1 MRSKRKDEDLKM
13 DEASIVTAIEAD
25 LQNYKVKTQI
35 RRKKSQLHVLIT
47 RADGDDVDYASLYD
61 IVKRRI
67 DKLPIKGADSLVVYG
82 RLSGAKHPEWH
93 KTAEIKPPLPLIELD
108 LEDLEE
114 FDEVSSLKNL
124 SFHPDSDETELQS
137 SNLESGLPDDLKSFK
152 SSIDND
158 LKAAANKGKS
168 DNETTKDKINNIKS
182 EDFDLDNLEL
192 QSFSLDSLQQDTFEL
207 KSFDIDPFEVNSQE
221 SKPRS
226 PLVEKNSWAAKNED
240 FDFDSSVK
248 DEDFNFESP
257 NVAAKPMPL
266 PPPPPTVRSTKK
278 LVVNVE
284 SENEPIK
291 TAYPKDK
298 SKILSVA
305 FAVGSIAI
313 VGICGWLVWDRSNQ
327 QQYLANARNFSNQ
340 DINPKKITKLETLTG
355 TRNRLQTIISQL
367 EEISD
372 RPASL
377 YTDAQAELATLRP
390 KLAEFDR
397 KINVEQ
403 AANKNLESSKN
414 ATIEAAKST
423 QNPPH
428 KSTVWKSAQ
437 EKRQKAIMQLEEVTT
452 DSVLYADVQQRI
464 KAYRAELDQITKWVE
479 IQQRAET
486 AVSTVNASTVN
497 QLKQLK
503 AKAPEKQ
510 QFLPQCQAILQP
522 QISNAESQRTG
533 FPIPTLT
540 SYLCAYFWDS

>member
-1 MRSKRKDEDLKM
+1 M
-13 DEASIVTAIEAD
+13 DEASIVNAIEAD

-35 RRKKSQLHVLIT
+35 RRKESQLHVLIT

-67 DKLPIKGADSLVVYG
+67 DKLPIEGADSLVVYG

-93 KTAEIKPPLPLIELD
+93 KTADIKPPLPLIELD
-108 LEDLEE
+108 LEELEE
-114 FDEVSSLKNL
+114 FGDIDAIENL
-124 SFHPDSDETELQS
+124 SFDSDETEIQGV
-137 SNLESGLPDDLKSFK
+137 NLESEIPDDLKSFK
-152 SSIDND
+152 SSIEND
-158 LKAAANKGKS
+158 LKTAAKKAVL
-168 DNETTKDKINNIKS
+168 DQDVQDQAVHTPDKTNDSKN
-182 EDFDLDNLEL
+182 EDFDLGNLDL
-192 QSFSLDSLQQDTFEL
+192 QALNLDSLPQNAFEL
-207 KSFDIDPFEVNSQE
+207 VAFDKDPFEVNGQE

-226 PLVEKNSWAAKNED
+226 PVEQKQSWTD
-240 FDFDSSVK
+240 K
-248 DEDFNFESP
+248 DEDFNFDSP
-257 NVAAKPMPL
+257 TVAAVPMPL
-266 PPPPPTVRSTKK
+266 PPPPPTVRRTTKK
-278 LVVNVE
+278 PAPPVE
-284 SENEPIK
+284 MEEQEPIK

-298 SKILSVA
+298 SLMFSLVFGAVA
-305 FAVGSIAI
+305 IGI

-377 YTDAQAELATLRP
+377 YADAQAELATLRP

-414 ATIEAAKST
+414 ATIEAAKLT

-437 EKRQKAIMQLEEVTT
+437 EKRQQALKQLEEIPT
-452 DSVLYADVQQRI
+452 DSVLYGDAQQRI
-464 KAYRAELDQITKWVE
+464 KAYRAELVQISKWVE
-479 IQQRAET
+479 IQQRAES
-486 AVSTVNASTVN
+486 AVSTINPATVN

-503 AKAPEKQ
+503 ATAPEKQ
-510 QFLPQCQAILQP
+510 KFLPQCQTILQP
-522 QISNAESQRTG
+522 QVSNAESQRTG
-533 FPIPTLT
+533 FPIPALT

>member
-35 RRKKSQLHVLIT
+35 RRKESQLHVLIT

-67 DKLPIKGADSLVVYG
+67 DKLPIEGADSLVVYG

-93 KTAEIKPPLPLIELD
+93 KTAELKPPLPLIELD

-114 FDEVSSLKNL
+114 FGEVSSVKNL
-124 SFHPDSDETELQS
+124 SFHPDSDETEIQS
-137 SNLESGLPDDLKSFK
+137 ANLESDLPDDLKSFK
-152 SSIDND
+152 SSIDDD
-158 LKAAANKGKS
+158 LKAAANKDKS
-168 DNETTKDKINNIKS
+168 ILETTKDKINNIKS

-226 PLVEKNSWAAKNED
+226 PLVEKNSWSAKNED

-257 NVAAKPMPL
+257 TVAAKPMPL
-266 PPPPPTVRSTKK
+266 PPPPPTVRRTKK
-278 LVVNVE
+278 PVVNVE

-291 TAYPKDK
+291 TAYPKDR

-305 FAVGSIAI
+305 FALGAIAI

-437 EKRQKAIMQLEEVTT
+437 EKRQKAIKQLEEVTT
-452 DSVLYADVQQRI
+452 DSVLYADAQQRI

-486 AVSTVNASTVN
+486 AVSTVNAATVN

-510 QFLPQCQAILQP
+510 QFLPQCQAFLQP

>member
-1 MRSKRKDEDLKM
+1 M

-35 RRKKSQLHVLIT
+35 RRKESQLHVLIT

-67 DKLPIKGADSLVVYG
+67 DKLPIEGADSLVVYG

-93 KTAEIKPPLPLIELD
+93 KTAELKPPLPLIELD

-114 FDEVSSLKNL
+114 FGEVSSVKNL
-124 SFHPDSDETELQS
+124 SFHPDSDETEIQS
-137 SNLESGLPDDLKSFK
+137 ANLESDLPDDLKSFK

-226 PLVEKNSWAAKNED
+226 PLVEKNSWSVKNED

-257 NVAAKPMPL
+257 TVAAKPMPL
-266 PPPPPTVRSTKK
+266 PPPPPTVRRTKK
-278 LVVNVE
+278 PVVNVE

-291 TAYPKDK
+291 TAYPKDR

-305 FAVGSIAI
+305 FAVGAIAI

-437 EKRQKAIMQLEEVTT
+437 EKRQKAIKQLEEVTT
-452 DSVLYADVQQRI
+452 DSVLYADAQQRI

-486 AVSTVNASTVN
+486 AVSTVNAATVN

>member
-13 DEASIVTAIEAD
+13 DEASIVNAIEAD

-35 RRKKSQLHVLIT
+35 RRKESQLHVLIT

-67 DKLPIKGADSLVVYG
+67 DKLPIEGADSLVVYG

-93 KTAEIKPPLPLIELD
+93 KTADIKPPLPLIELD
-108 LEDLEE
+108 LEELEE
-114 FDEVSSLKNL
+114 FGDIGAVENL
-124 SFHPDSDETELQS
+124 SFESDETEIQNA
-137 SNLESGLPDDLKSFK
+137 NLESEIPDDLKSFK
-152 SSIDND
+152 SSIEND
-158 LKAAANKGKS
+158 LKTAANKAVLDQDVQNQS
-168 DNETTKDKINNIKS
+168 AHAPDEINDSKNA
-182 EDFDLDNLEL
+182 DFDLGNLDL
-192 QSFSLDSLQQDTFEL
+192 QSLNLDSLPQNAFEL
-207 KSFDIDPFEVNSQE
+207 VAFDKDPFEVNGQE

-226 PLVEKNSWAAKNED
+226 PVEQKQAWTD
-240 FDFDSSVK
+240 K
-248 DEDFNFESP
+248 DEDFNFDSP
-257 NVAAKPMPL
+257 TVAAVPMPL
-266 PPPPPTVRSTKK
+266 PPPPPTVRRTPKK
-278 LVVNVE
+278 SDPPVE
-284 SENEPIK
+284 MEEQEPIK
-291 TAYPKDK
+291 TAYPRDK
-298 SKILSVA
+298 SLMFSVA
-305 FAVGSIAI
+305 FGAVAIVI
-313 VGICGWLVWDRSNQ
+313 VGICGWLIWERSTQ

-340 DINPKKITKLETLTG
+340 DINPKKITKLEALTG

-377 YTDAQAELATLRP
+377 YADAQAELATLRP

-414 ATIEAAKST
+414 TTIEAAKLT

-437 EKRQKAIMQLEEVTT
+437 EKRQQALKQLEEIPT
-452 DSVLYADVQQRI
+452 DSVLYGDAQQRI
-464 KAYRAELDQITKWVE
+464 KAYRAELVQISKWVE
-479 IQQRAET
+479 IQQRAES
-486 AVSTVNASTVN
+486 AASTVSPATVN

-503 AKAPEKQ
+503 SKAPEKQ
-510 QFLPQCQAILQP
+510 KFLPQCQTILQP
-522 QISNAESQRTG
+522 QVSNAESQRTG
-533 FPIPTLT
+533 FPIPALT

>member
-1 MRSKRKDEDLKM
+1 M
-13 DEASIVTAIEAD
+13 DEANIVNAIEAD

-35 RRKKSQLHVLIT
+35 RRKESQLHVLIT

-67 DKLPIKGADSLVVYG
+67 DKLPIEGVDKLVVYG
-82 RLSGAKHPEWH
+82 RLSRAKHPEWH

-114 FDEVSSLKNL
+114 FGDIGNIKDL
-124 SFHPDSDETELQS
+124 SFHPDSDETEIQPK
-137 SNLESGLPDDLKSFK
+137 NFQAEIPDDLKSFK
-152 SSIDND
+152 NSIDND
-158 LKAAANKGKS
+158 LKAAANKAKS
-168 DNETTKDKINNIKS
+168 VRKTTKDENNIKTD
-182 EDFDLDNLEL
+182 DFELDSLEL
-192 QSFSLDSLQQDTFEL
+192 QSFSLESLQQDTFEL
-207 KSFDIDPFEVNSQE
+207 QSFDTDPFEVNSQE
-221 SKPRS
+221 SKLRS
-226 PLVEKNSWAAKNED
+226 PVAEKTSWTAKNED
-240 FDFDSSVK
+240 FDFDDSVK
-248 DEDFNFESP
+248 DEDFSFESP
-257 NVAAKPMPL
+257 TVAAMPMPL
-266 PPPPPTVRSTKK
+266 PPPPPTVRRTTKK
-278 LVVNVE
+278 PTANVE
-284 SENEPIK
+284 IDNEPIK

-298 SKILSVA
+298 SKILSMA
-305 FAVGSIAI
+305 FVVGAIAI

-327 QQYLANARNFSNQ
+327 QQSLANARNFSNQ

-355 TRNRLQTIISQL
+355 TRNRLQAIISQL
-367 EEISD
+367 DEISD

-377 YTDAQAELATLRP
+377 YADAQAELATLRP

-403 AANKNLESSKN
+403 TANKNLEASKN

-437 EKRQKAIMQLEEVTT
+437 EKRQMALKQLESVTT
-452 DSVLYADVQQRI
+452 DSVLYADAQQRI
-464 KAYRAELDQITKWVE
+464 KAYRAELNQITKWVE

-486 AVSTVNASTVN
+486 AVSTINPATVN

-503 AKAPEKQ
+503 SKAPEKQ
-510 QFLPQCQAILQP
+510 QYLPQCQSILQP

-533 FPIPTLT
+533 FPVPTLT

>member
-1 MRSKRKDEDLKM
+1 M
-13 DEASIVTAIEAD
+13 DEASIVNAIEAD

-35 RRKKSQLHVLIT
+35 RRKESQLHVLIT
-47 RADGDDVDYASLYD
+47 RADGDDVDYASLYN
-61 IVKRRI
+61 IVKRCI
-67 DKLPIKGADSLVVYG
+67 DKLPIEGVDSLVVYG

-93 KTAEIKPPLPLIELD
+93 RTAEIKPPLPLIELD
-108 LEDLEE
+108 LEELEE
-114 FDEVSSLKNL
+114 FGDINNIQNL
-124 SFHPDSDETELQS
+124 AFLPDNDETEIQS
-137 SNLESGLPDDLKSFK
+137 ANLEPDHDLKSFK

-158 LKAAANKGKS
+158 LKAAANKAVHQTNK
-168 DNETTKDKINNIKS
+168 NEINNIKN
-182 EDFDLDNLEL
+182 EDFGLDNLEL
-192 QSFSLDSLQQDTFEL
+192 QSFNLEPLQQNTFALE
-207 KSFDIDPFEVNSQE
+207 SFETDPFEVNIQE
-221 SKPRS
+221 SKSQS
-226 PLVEKNSWAAKNED
+226 PIEKKSSWAD
-240 FDFDSSVK
+240 R
-248 DEDFNFESP
+248 DEDFTFDSP
-257 NVAAKPMPL
+257 TVAAKPMPL
-266 PPPPPTVRSTKK
+266 PPPPTVRRTTKK
-278 LVVNVE
+278 PIDKIQT
-284 SENEPIK
+284 ENEPIK

-298 SKILSVA
+298 SLLLSIA
-305 FAVGSIAI
+305 FAVAAIGI

-377 YTDAQAELATLRP
+377 YADAQAELATLRP

-403 AANKNLESSKN
+403 TANKNLESSKN
-414 ATIEAAKST
+414 VTIEAAKAT

-437 EKRQKAIMQLEEVTT
+437 EKRQQALKLLENVTT
-452 DSVLYADVQQRI
+452 DSVLYGDAQQRI
-464 KAYRAELDQITKWVE
+464 KAYRAELVQITKWVE

-486 AVSTVNASTVN
+486 SVSTVNPATVN

-503 AKAPEKQ
+503 SKAPEKQ

-533 FPIPTLT
+533 FPVPVLT

>member
-1 MRSKRKDEDLKM
+1 M

-35 RRKKSQLHVLIT
+35 RRKESQLHVLIT

-67 DKLPIKGADSLVVYG
+67 DKLPIEGADSLVVYG

-114 FDEVSSLKNL
+114 FDDVSNIKNL
-124 SFHPDSDETELQS
+124 AFHPDSDETEIQTK
-137 SNLESGLPDDLKSFK
+137 NLESGLPDDLKSFK

-158 LKAAANKGKS
+158 LKAAANKAKAVH
-168 DNETTKDKINNIKS
+168 ETTKDKINNIKT

-192 QSFSLDSLQQDTFEL
+192 QSFSLESLQQDTFEL
-207 KSFDIDPFEVNSQE
+207 KSFDPEPFEVNSQE

-226 PLVEKNSWAAKNED
+226 PLEEKNSWSAKNED
-240 FDFDSSVK
+240 FDFDSSVT

-257 NVAAKPMPL
+257 TVAAMPMPL
-266 PPPPPTVRSTKK
+266 PPPPPTVRRTKK
-278 LVVNVE
+278 KPVPNVE
-284 SENEPIK
+284 IDNEPIK

-298 SKILSVA
+298 SKLLSVA
-305 FAVGSIAI
+305 FAVGAIAI

-355 TRNRLQTIISQL
+355 TRNRLQTIVSQL

-377 YTDAQAELATLRP
+377 YAEAQAELTTLRP

-437 EKRQKAIMQLEEVTT
+437 EKRQMALKQLEGVTT
-452 DSVLYADVQQRI
+452 DSVLYGDAQQRI

-486 AVSTVNASTVN
+486 AVSTVNPATVN

-510 QFLPQCQAILQP
+510 QYLPQCQSILQP

-533 FPIPTLT
+533 FPVPVLT

>member
-1 MRSKRKDEDLKM
+1 M
-13 DEASIVTAIEAD
+13 DEASIVNAIEAD

-35 RRKKSQLHVLIT
+35 RRKESQLHVLIT

-67 DKLPIKGADSLVVYG
+67 DKLPIEGADSLVVYG

-93 KTAEIKPPLPLIELD
+93 KTADIKPPLPLIELD
-108 LEDLEE
+108 LEELEE
-114 FDEVSSLKNL
+114 FGDISTIKNL
-124 SFHPDSDETELQS
+124 SFHPDNDDETELQS
-137 SNLESGLPDDLKSFK
+137 ANLESELPDELKIFK

-158 LKAAANKGKS
+158 LKAAANKAKAVG
-168 DNETTKDKINNIKS
+168 ETNKDEISNIKT

-192 QSFSLDSLQQDTFEL
+192 QSFNLEPLQQNTLEL
-207 KSFDIDPFEVNSQE
+207 ESFDTDPFEVSSQE
-221 SKPRS
+221 SKSRS
-226 PLVEKNSWAAKNED
+226 PLEKKNSWTD
-240 FDFDSSVK
+240 K

-257 NVAAKPMPL
+257 TVAAMPMPL
-266 PPPPPTVRSTKK
+266 PPPPPTVRRTAKK
-278 LVVNVE
+278 PVANVE
-284 SENEPIK
+284 TEKEPIK

-298 SKILSVA
+298 SRLLSVT
-305 FAVGSIAI
+305 FAVAAIAI

-377 YTDAQAELATLRP
+377 YAEAQSELATLRP

-414 ATIEAAKST
+414 VTIEAAKST

-428 KSTVWKSAQ
+428 KSTIWKSAQ
-437 EKRQKAIMQLEEVTT
+437 EKRQQALKLLEDVTT
-452 DSVLYADVQQRI
+452 DSVLYGDSQQRI
-464 KAYRAELDQITKWVE
+464 KAYRAELVQITKWVE

-486 AVSTVNASTVN
+486 VVSTVNPATVN

-503 AKAPEKQ
+503 SKAAEKQ
-510 QFLPQCQAILQP
+510 QFLPQCQSILQP

-533 FPIPTLT
+533 FPVPTLT
-540 SYLCAYFWDS
+540 SYLCAYFWD

>member
-1 MRSKRKDEDLKM
+1 M

-35 RRKKSQLHVLIT
+35 RRKESQLHVLIT

-67 DKLPIKGADSLVVYG
+67 DKLPIEGADSLVVYG

-93 KTAEIKPPLPLIELD
+93 KTAELKPPLPLIELD

-114 FDEVSSLKNL
+114 FGEVSSVKNL
-124 SFHPDSDETELQS
+124 SFHPDSDETEIQS
-137 SNLESGLPDDLKSFK
+137 ANLESDLPDDLKSFK
-152 SSIDND
+152 SSIDDD
-158 LKAAANKGKS
+158 LKAAANKDKS
-168 DNETTKDKINNIKS
+168 ILETTKDKINNIKS

-226 PLVEKNSWAAKNED
+226 PLVEKNSWSAKNED

-257 NVAAKPMPL
+257 TVAAKPMPL
-266 PPPPPTVRSTKK
+266 PPPPPTVRRTKK
-278 LVVNVE
+278 PVVNVE

-291 TAYPKDK
+291 TAYPKDR

-305 FAVGSIAI
+305 FALGAIAI

-437 EKRQKAIMQLEEVTT
+437 EKRQKAIKQLEEVTT
-452 DSVLYADVQQRI
+452 DSVLYADAQQRI

-486 AVSTVNASTVN
+486 AVSTVNAATVN

>member
-1 MRSKRKDEDLKM
+1 M
-13 DEASIVTAIEAD
+13 DEASIVNAIEAD

-35 RRKKSQLHVLIT
+35 RRKESQLHVLIT

-67 DKLPIKGADSLVVYG
+67 DKLPIEGADSLVVYG

-93 KTAEIKPPLPLIELD
+93 KTAELKPPLPLIELD

-114 FDEVSSLKNL
+114 FGEVSSVKNL
-124 SFHPDSDETELQS
+124 SFHPDSDETEIQS
-137 SNLESGLPDDLKSFK
+137 ANLESDLPDDLKSFK
-152 SSIDND
+152 SSIDDD
-158 LKAAANKGKS
+158 LKAAANKDKS
-168 DNETTKDKINNIKS
+168 ILETTKDKINNIKS

-226 PLVEKNSWAAKNED
+226 PLVEKNSWSAKNED

-257 NVAAKPMPL
+257 TVAAKPMPL
-266 PPPPPTVRSTKK
+266 PPPPPTVRRTKK
-278 LVVNVE
+278 PVVNVE

-291 TAYPKDK
+291 TAYPKDR

-305 FAVGSIAI
+305 FALGAIAI

-437 EKRQKAIMQLEEVTT
+437 EKRQKAIKQLEEVTT
-452 DSVLYADVQQRI
+452 DSVLYADAQQRI

-486 AVSTVNASTVN
+486 AVSTVNAATVN

-540 SYLCAYFWDS
+540 SYLCAYFWDSQKVTMT

>member
-1 MRSKRKDEDLKM
+1 M
-13 DEASIVTAIEAD
+13 DEASIVSAIEAD

-67 DKLPIKGADSLVVYG
+67 DKLPIEGADSLVVYG

-93 KTAEIKPPLPLIELD
+93 KVSEIKLPLPLIELD
-108 LEDLEE
+108 LEELEE
-114 FDEVSSLKNL
+114 FGNISAIQNL
-124 SFHPDSDETELQS
+124 SFPAENDETEIQS
-137 SNLESGLPDDLKSFK
+137 ANLEAELPDDLKSFK

-158 LKAAANKGKS
+158 LKAAANKAKAAHKTS
-168 DNETTKDKINNIKS
+168 EDEINNIRNNIQTD
-182 EDFDLDNLEL
+182 DFDLDDLEL
-192 QSFSLDSLQQDTFEL
+192 QSFKLEPLQQDTFEL
-207 KSFDIDPFEVNSQE
+207 KSFDTDPFEVDSQE
-221 SKPRS
+221 ANPRS
-226 PLVEKNSWAAKNED
+226 PLEEKHSWKD
-240 FDFDSSVK
+240 K
-248 DEDFNFESP
+248 DEDFSFDSP
-257 NVAAKPMPL
+257 TVAAMPMPL
-266 PPPPPTVRSTKK
+266 PPPPPTVRRSAKK
-278 LVVNVE
+278 PVANVE
-284 SENEPIK
+284 TENEPIK

-298 SKILSVA
+298 SRLLSVA
-305 FAVGSIAI
+305 FAVAAIAI

-355 TRNRLQTIISQL
+355 TRNRLQTIVSQL
-367 EEISD
+367 EEIPD

-377 YTDAQAELATLRP
+377 YADAQAELATLRP
-390 KLAEFDR
+390 KLADFDR

-403 AANKNLESSKN
+403 TANKNLESSKN
-414 ATIEAAKST
+414 VTVEAAKST

-437 EKRQKAIMQLEEVTT
+437 EKRQQALKQLENVTT
-452 DSVLYADVQQRI
+452 DSVLYGDAQQRI

-486 AVSTVNASTVN
+486 AVSNVNPATVN

-503 AKAPEKQ
+503 SKAPEKQ
-510 QFLPQCQAILQP
+510 KFLPQCQAILQP

-533 FPIPTLT
+533 FPIPVLT

>member
-1 MRSKRKDEDLKM
+1 M

-35 RRKKSQLHVLIT
+35 RRKESQLHVLIT

-67 DKLPIKGADSLVVYG
+67 DKLPIEGADSLVVYG

-93 KTAEIKPPLPLIELD
+93 KTAELKPPLPLIELD

-114 FDEVSSLKNL
+114 LGEVSSVKNL
-124 SFHPDSDETELQS
+124 SFHPDSDETEIQS
-137 SNLESGLPDDLKSFK
+137 ANLESDLPDDLKSFK
-152 SSIDND
+152 SSIDDD
-158 LKAAANKGKS
+158 LKAAANKDKS
-168 DNETTKDKINNIKS
+168 ILETTKDKINNIKS

-226 PLVEKNSWAAKNED
+226 PLVEKNSWSAKNED

-257 NVAAKPMPL
+257 TVAAKPMPL
-266 PPPPPTVRSTKK
+266 PPPPPTVRRTKK
-278 LVVNVE
+278 PVVNVE

-291 TAYPKDK
+291 TAYPKDR

-305 FAVGSIAI
+305 FAVGAIAI

-437 EKRQKAIMQLEEVTT
+437 EKRQKAIKQLEEVTT
-452 DSVLYADVQQRI
+452 DSVLYADAQQRI

-486 AVSTVNASTVN
+486 AVSTVNAATVN

>member
-1 MRSKRKDEDLKM
+1 M
-13 DEASIVTAIEAD
+13 DEASIVNAIEAD

-61 IVKRRI
+61 IVKRRV
-67 DKLPIKGADSLVVYG
+67 DKLPIEGADSLVVYG

-108 LEDLEE
+108 LEELEE
-114 FDEVSSLKNL
+114 FGDINTIQNL
-124 SFHPDSDETELQS
+124 SFHSDNDETEIQS
-137 SNLESGLPDDLKSFK
+137 ANIESDFPDDLKNFK

-158 LKAAANKGKS
+158 LKVAANKAKAVS
-168 DNETTKDKINNIKS
+168 ETNNDEIS
-182 EDFDLDNLEL
+182 NITTEDFDLDNLEL
-192 QSFSLDSLQQDTFEL
+192 QSFNLEPLQQNTFEL
-207 KSFDIDPFEVNSQE
+207 KSFDTDPFELDSQE
-221 SKPRS
+221 PKSVSS
-226 PLVEKNSWAAKNED
+226 PKQKDSWAD
-240 FDFDSSVK
+240 R
-248 DEDFNFESP
+248 DEDFTFDSP
-257 NVAAKPMPL
+257 TVAAKPMPL
-266 PPPPPTVRSTKK
+266 PPPPPTVRRTPKK
-278 LVVNVE
+278 SVANVE
-284 SENEPIK
+284 VEKEPIK
-291 TAYPKDK
+291 TAYPNDK
-298 SKILSVA
+298 SKLLSVA
-305 FAVGSIAI
+305 FAVAAIAI

-403 AANKNLESSKN
+403 SANKNLESSKTVTN
-414 ATIEAAKST
+414 EAAKST

-428 KSTVWKSAQ
+428 KLTVWKSAQ
-437 EKRQKAIMQLEEVTT
+437 EKRQQGLKLLEDVTT
-452 DSVLYADVQQRI
+452 DSVLYADAQQRI
-464 KAYRAELDQITKWVE
+464 KAYRAELAQISKWVE

-486 AVSTVNASTVN
+486 AVGTVNPATVS

-503 AKAPEKQ
+503 SKAPEKQ

-533 FPIPTLT
+533 FPIPALT

>member
-1 MRSKRKDEDLKM
+1 M

-35 RRKKSQLHVLIT
+35 RRKESQLHVLIT

-67 DKLPIKGADSLVVYG
+67 DKLPIEGADSLVVYG

-93 KTAEIKPPLPLIELD
+93 KTAELKPPLPLIELD

-114 FDEVSSLKNL
+114 FGEVSSVKNL
-124 SFHPDSDETELQS
+124 SFHPDSDETEIQS
-137 SNLESGLPDDLKSFK
+137 ANLESDLPDDLKSFK
-152 SSIDND
+152 SSIDDD
-158 LKAAANKGKS
+158 LKAAANKDKS
-168 DNETTKDKINNIKS
+168 ILETTKDKINNIKS

-226 PLVEKNSWAAKNED
+226 PLVEKNSWSAKNED

-257 NVAAKPMPL
+257 TVAAKPMPL
-266 PPPPPTVRSTKK
+266 PPPPPTVRRTKK
-278 LVVNVE
+278 PVVNVE

-291 TAYPKDK
+291 TAYPKDR

-305 FAVGSIAI
+305 FALGAIAI

-428 KSTVWKSAQ
+428 KSTVWKSAK
-437 EKRQKAIMQLEEVTT
+437 EKRQKAIKQLEEVTT
-452 DSVLYADVQQRI
+452 DSVLYADAQQRI

-486 AVSTVNASTVN
+486 AVSTVNAATVN

>member
-35 RRKKSQLHVLIT
+35 RRKESQLHVLIT

-67 DKLPIKGADSLVVYG
+67 DKLPIEGADSLVVYG

-93 KTAEIKPPLPLIELD
+93 KTAELKPPLPLIELD

-114 FDEVSSLKNL
+114 FGEVSSVKNL
-124 SFHPDSDETELQS
+124 SFHPDSDETEIQS
-137 SNLESGLPDDLKSFK
+137 ANLESDLPDDLKSFK
-152 SSIDND
+152 SSIDDD
-158 LKAAANKGKS
+158 LKAAANKDKS
-168 DNETTKDKINNIKS
+168 ILETTKDKINNIKS

-226 PLVEKNSWAAKNED
+226 PLVEKNSWSAKNED

-257 NVAAKPMPL
+257 TVAAKPMPL
-266 PPPPPTVRSTKK
+266 PPPPPTVRRTKK
-278 LVVNVE
+278 PVVNVE

-291 TAYPKDK
+291 TAYPKDR

-305 FAVGSIAI
+305 FAVGAIAI

-437 EKRQKAIMQLEEVTT
+437 EKRQKAIKQLEEVTT
-452 DSVLYADVQQRI
+452 DSVLYADAQQRI

-486 AVSTVNASTVN
+486 AVSTVNAATVN

>member
-1 MRSKRKDEDLKM
+1 M

-35 RRKKSQLHVLIT
+35 RRKESQLHVLIT

-67 DKLPIKGADSLVVYG
+67 DKLPIEGVDSLVVYG

-114 FDEVSSLKNL
+114 FDDVSNIKNL
-124 SFHPDSDETELQS
+124 AFHPDSDETEIQS
-137 SNLESGLPDDLKSFK
+137 ANLESDLPDDLKSFK

-226 PLVEKNSWAAKNED
+226 PLVEKNSWSAKNED

-257 NVAAKPMPL
+257 TVAAKPMPL
-266 PPPPPTVRSTKK
+266 PPPPTVRRTKK
-278 LVVNVE
+278 PVVNVE

-291 TAYPKDK
+291 TAYPKDR

-305 FAVGSIAI
+305 FAVGAISI

-367 EEISD
+367 EEIFD

-437 EKRQKAIMQLEEVTT
+437 EKRQKAIKQLEEVTT
-452 DSVLYADVQQRI
+452 DSVLYADAQQRI

-486 AVSTVNASTVN
+486 AVSTVNAATVN

>member
-1 MRSKRKDEDLKM
+1 M
-13 DEASIVTAIEAD
+13 DEASIVSAIEAD
-25 LQNYKVKTQI
+25 LQNYRVKTQI

-67 DKLPIKGADSLVVYG
+67 DKLPIEGADSLVVYG

-93 KTAEIKPPLPLIELD
+93 KTADIKPPLPLIELD
-108 LEDLEE
+108 LEELEE
-114 FDEVSSLKNL
+114 FVDISAIQNL
-124 SFHPDSDETELQS
+124 SFSADNDETEIQS
-137 SNLESGLPDDLKSFK
+137 ANIEADLPDDLKSFK

-158 LKAAANKGKS
+158 LKAAANKAVRQTNR
-168 DNETTKDKINNIKS
+168 DEFNNTQTD
-182 EDFDLDNLEL
+182 DFDLDDLEL
-192 QSFSLDSLQQDTFEL
+192 QSFNLEPLQQDTFEL
-207 KSFDIDPFEVNSQE
+207 KSFDTDPFEVNSQE
-221 SKPRS
+221 SNPRS
-226 PLVEKNSWAAKNED
+226 PLEQKNSWTD
-240 FDFDSSVK
+240 K

-257 NVAAKPMPL
+257 TVAAKPMPL
-266 PPPPPTVRSTKK
+266 PPPPPTVRRTPKK
-278 LVVNVE
+278 PVANVE
-284 SENEPIK
+284 TENEPIK

-298 SKILSVA
+298 SRLLSVA
-305 FAVGSIAI
+305 FAVAAIAI

-355 TRNRLQTIISQL
+355 TRNRLQTIVSQL

-377 YTDAQAELATLRP
+377 YADAQAELATLRP

-414 ATIEAAKST
+414 VTIEAAKST
-423 QNPPH
+423 QNAPH

-437 EKRQKAIMQLEEVTT
+437 EKRQQALKQLEDVTT
-452 DSVLYADVQQRI
+452 DSVLYGDAQQRI
-464 KAYRAELDQITKWVE
+464 KAYRAELVQITKWVE

-486 AVSTVNASTVN
+486 AVSIINPATVN

-503 AKAPEKQ
+503 SKAPEKQ
-510 QFLPQCQAILQP
+510 QFLPQCQTILQP

-533 FPIPTLT
+533 FPIPVLT
-540 SYLCAYFWDS
+540 SYLCAYFGDL

>member
-1 MRSKRKDEDLKM
+1 M

-35 RRKKSQLHVLIT
+35 RRKESQLHVLIT

-67 DKLPIKGADSLVVYG
+67 DKLPIEGADSLVVYG

-114 FDEVSSLKNL
+114 FGGISNIENL
-124 SFHPDSDETELQS
+124 SFHPDSDETEIQPK
-137 SNLESGLPDDLKSFK
+137 NLESELPDDLKSFK
-152 SSIDND
+152 NSIDND
-158 LKAAANKGKS
+158 LKVAANKAKAIH
-168 DNETTKDKINNIKS
+168 ETPKDEINNIQT

-192 QSFSLDSLQQDTFEL
+192 PSFSLESLQQDTFEL
-207 KSFDIDPFEVNSQE
+207 KSFDTDPFEVDIQE

-226 PLVEKNSWAAKNED
+226 PLAEKNSWSAKNED

-257 NVAAKPMPL
+257 TVAAMPMPL
-266 PPPPPTVRSTKK
+266 PPPPTVRRTKK
-278 LVVNVE
+278 KSVANIE
-284 SENEPIK
+284 IDNEPIK

-298 SKILSVA
+298 SKLLSVA
-305 FAVGSIAI
+305 FAVVAIAI

-355 TRNRLQTIISQL
+355 TRNRLQAIVSQL

-377 YTDAQAELATLRP
+377 YADAQAELATLRP

-397 KINVEQ
+397 KINIEQ
-403 AANKNLESSKN
+403 SANKNLESSKN

-423 QNPPH
+423 QNAPH

-437 EKRQKAIMQLEEVTT
+437 EKRQKALKQLEDVTT
-452 DSVLYADVQQRI
+452 DSVLYGDAQQRI

-486 AVSTVNASTVN
+486 AVSTINPATVN

-503 AKAPEKQ
+503 SKAPEKQ
-510 QFLPQCQAILQP
+510 QFLPKCQAILQP

>member
-1 MRSKRKDEDLKM
+1 M

-35 RRKKSQLHVLIT
+35 RRKESQLHVLIT

-67 DKLPIKGADSLVVYG
+67 DKLPIEGADSLVVYG

-114 FDEVSSLKNL
+114 FDDVSSLKNL
-124 SFHPDSDETELQS
+124 SFHPDGDETELQS

-240 FDFDSSVK
+240 FDFDSSVT

-257 NVAAKPMPL
+257 TVAAMPMPL
-266 PPPPPTVRSTKK
+266 PPPPTVRRTKK
-278 LVVNVE
+278 KPVPNVE
-284 SENEPIK
+284 IDNEPIK

-298 SKILSVA
+298 SKLLSVA
-305 FAVGSIAI
+305 FAVGAIAI

>member
-1 MRSKRKDEDLKM
+1 M

-35 RRKKSQLHVLIT
+35 RRKESQLHVLIT

-67 DKLPIKGADSLVVYG
+67 DKLPIEGADSLVVYG

-114 FDEVSSLKNL
+114 FGEVSSVKNL
-124 SFHPDSDETELQS
+124 SFHPDSDETEIQS
-137 SNLESGLPDDLKSFK
+137 ANLESDLPDDLKSFK
-152 SSIDND
+152 SSIDDD
-158 LKAAANKGKS
+158 LKAAANKDKS
-168 DNETTKDKINNIKS
+168 ILETTKDKINNIKS

-226 PLVEKNSWAAKNED
+226 PLVEKNSWSAKNED

-257 NVAAKPMPL
+257 TVAAKPMPL
-266 PPPPPTVRSTKK
+266 PPPPPTVRRTKK
-278 LVVNVE
+278 PVVNVE

-291 TAYPKDK
+291 TAYPKDR

-305 FAVGSIAI
+305 FAVGAIAI

-437 EKRQKAIMQLEEVTT
+437 EKRQKAIKQLEEVTT
-452 DSVLYADVQQRI
+452 DSVLYADAQQRI

-486 AVSTVNASTVN
+486 AVSTVNAATVN

>member
-1 MRSKRKDEDLKM
+1 M

-35 RRKKSQLHVLIT
+35 RRKESQLHVLIT

-67 DKLPIKGADSLVVYG
+67 DKLPIEGADSLVVYG

-93 KTAEIKPPLPLIELD
+93 KTAELKPPLPLIELD

-114 FDEVSSLKNL
+114 FGEVSSVKNL
-124 SFHPDSDETELQS
+124 SFHPDSDETEIQS
-137 SNLESGLPDDLKSFK
+137 ANLESDLPDDLKSFK
-152 SSIDND
+152 SSIDDD
-158 LKAAANKGKS
+158 LKAAANKDKS
-168 DNETTKDKINNIKS
+168 ILETTKDKINNIKS

-226 PLVEKNSWAAKNED
+226 PLVEKNSWSAKNED

-257 NVAAKPMPL
+257 TVAAKPMPL
-266 PPPPPTVRSTKK
+266 PPPPPTVRRTKK
-278 LVVNVE
+278 PVVNVE

-291 TAYPKDK
+291 TAYPKDR

-305 FAVGSIAI
+305 FALGAIAI

-437 EKRQKAIMQLEEVTT
+437 EKRQKAIKQLEEVTT
-452 DSVLYADVQQRI
+452 DSVLYADAQQRI

-486 AVSTVNASTVN
+486 AVSTVNAATVN

-540 SYLCAYFWDS
+540 SYLCAYFWDSQKVTMT

>member
-1 MRSKRKDEDLKM
+1 M

-35 RRKKSQLHVLIT
+35 RRKESQLHVLIT

-67 DKLPIKGADSLVVYG
+67 DKLPIEGADSLVVYG

-93 KTAEIKPPLPLIELD
+93 KTAELKPPLPLIELD

-114 FDEVSSLKNL
+114 FGEVSSVKNL
-124 SFHPDSDETELQS
+124 SFHPDSDETEIQS
-137 SNLESGLPDDLKSFK
+137 ANLESDLPDDLKSFK
-152 SSIDND
+152 SSIDDD
-158 LKAAANKGKS
+158 LKAAANKDKS
-168 DNETTKDKINNIKS
+168 ILETTKDKINNIKS

-226 PLVEKNSWAAKNED
+226 PLVEKNSWSAKNED

-257 NVAAKPMPL
+257 TVAAKPMSL
-266 PPPPPTVRSTKK
+266 PPPPPTVRRTKK
-278 LVVNVE
+278 PVVNVE

-291 TAYPKDK
+291 TAYPKDR

-305 FAVGSIAI
+305 FAVGAIAI

-437 EKRQKAIMQLEEVTT
+437 EKRQKAIKQLEEVTT
-452 DSVLYADVQQRI
+452 DSVLYADAQQRI

-486 AVSTVNASTVN
+486 AVSTVNAATVN

-540 SYLCAYFWDS
+540 SYLCAYFWDSQKVTMT

>member
-1 MRSKRKDEDLKM
+1 M
-13 DEASIVTAIEAD
+13 DEASIVNAIEAD

-67 DKLPIKGADSLVVYG
+67 DKLPIEGVDSLVVYG

-108 LEDLEE
+108 LEELEE
-114 FDEVSSLKNL
+114 FGDISAIQNL
-124 SFHPDSDETELQS
+124 SFHPDSDETEIQS
-137 SNLESGLPDDLKSFK
+137 KKPEAELPDDLKSFK

-158 LKAAANKGKS
+158 LKTAASKAKAVH
-168 DNETTKDKINNIKS
+168 ETTKDELNHIQTD
-182 EDFDLDNLEL
+182 DFDVDDLEL
-192 QSFSLDSLQQDTFEL
+192 QSFNLEPLQQDTFEL
-207 KSFDIDPFEVNSQE
+207 KSFDTDPFEISSQE
-221 SKPRS
+221 SNPRS
-226 PLVEKNSWAAKNED
+226 RLDQKNSWKD
-240 FDFDSSVK
+240 K
-248 DEDFNFESP
+248 DEDFNFEAP
-257 NVAAKPMPL
+257 TVAARLMPL
-266 PPPPPTVRSTKK
+266 PPPPPTVRRTAKK
-278 LVVNVE
+278 PLANVE
-284 SENEPIK
+284 TENENEPK
-291 TAYPKDK
+291 KAAYRKDN
-298 SKILSVA
+298 SRLLSVA
-305 FAVGSIAI
+305 FAVAAIAI
-313 VGICGWLVWDRSNQ
+313 VGVCGLLVWDRSNQ
-327 QQYLANARNFSNQ
+327 QQYLADARNFSNQ
-340 DINPKKITKLETLTG
+340 DINPKKITKLETLAG

-377 YTDAQAELATLRP
+377 YTDAQAELSTLRP
-390 KLAEFDR
+390 KLIEFDR

-414 ATIEAAKST
+414 ITIEAAKST

-437 EKRQKAIMQLEEVTT
+437 EKRQQALKLLEDVTT
-452 DSVLYADVQQRI
+452 ESVLYGDAQQRI
-464 KAYRAELDQITKWVE
+464 KPYRAELVQITKWVE

-486 AVSTVNASTVN
+486 AVSTVTPATVN

-503 AKAPEKQ
+503 SKAPEKQ

-522 QISNAESQRTG
+522 QISTTESQRTG
-533 FPIPTLT
+533 FPVPTLA